1 MKICLF
7 EWNAGGHHNFYAKA
21 FAEALDPVADVIVAG
36 SNPLLEAMADLPV
49 ETHSLGKPRPRPGP
63 EDGLDKATLAER
75 ELELLREV
83 ITATDPD
90 HAVVLFADPV
100 LRWLAG
106 APPFPCSISIF
117 IMFATAHFP
126 RAYDLRLT
134 PRERAS
140 AIFKEHNIRR
150 WRRRGDAH
158 EIFGLDAE
166 AVKGWQRRRGAAAR
180 WLPEP
185 RLEIEPKP
193 VPDAEK
199 HGCFMFGYIDERKG
213 MDRLSAALSSG
224 CQGLELAIQGD
235 VAPEFRPQLE
245 TELATLRAGGV
256 TVETD
261 LRRVPYEQA
270 MERMARS
277 RCALLSF
284 GWRPSGSRVL
294 LEAAVARTPVVVG
307 NDSAVGRLV
316 ERHGLGRTADPNDPA
331 RLREAIL
338 ALAGDAGAGASYEEN
353 LRRYAEEL
361 HGERFPREVRAAFG
375 LDRDR

>member
-21 FAEALDPVADVIVAG
+21 FAEALAPVADVTVAG
-36 SNPLLEAMADLPV
+36 SDPLLAAMADVPV
-49 ETHSLGKPRPRPGP
+49 AVHSLGDARPRPGRA
-63 EDGLDKATLAER
+63 EGLDKATLAKR
-75 ELELLREV
+75 ELELLREA
-83 ITATDPD
+83 IAATGPD

-106 APPFPCSISIF
+106 APRFPCRVSIF

-126 RAYDLRLT
+126 RAYGLPLT

-140 AIFKEHNIRR
+140 ALFKELNIGR
-150 WRRRGDAH
+150 WRRRSDAH

-185 RLEIEPKP
+185 RLEIEPTSAP
-193 VPDAEK
+193 AAEK
-199 HGCFMFGYIDERKG
+199 QGCFMFGYIDERKG
-213 MDRLSAALSSG
+213 LDRLGAALSCG
-224 CQGLELAIQGD
+224 CRGLELAIQGD
-235 VAPEFRPQLE
+235 VAPEFLPRLE
-245 TELATLRAGGV
+245 AELANLRAAGV
-256 TVETD
+256 ELETD
-261 LRRVPYEQA
+261 LRRVPYGQA
-270 MERMARS
+270 MERMGRS

-316 ERHGLGRTADPNDPA
+316 EHHGLGKTADPNDPVQ
-331 RLREAIL
+331 LREAIL
-338 ALAGDAGAGASYEEN
+338 ALAGDPGASAAYEEN
-353 LRRYAEEL
+353 LRRYAEEV
-361 HGERFPREVRAAFG
+361 HGDRFPVEVRAAFG
-375 LDRDR
+375 LS